1 MSYLYGSVDL
11 KDLKRLE
18 YFEDKR
24 INSKTE
30 TFESIKK
37 PYKDYGKLGK
47 DIMLNTYKL
56 PYNNNK
62 RQVKYEGDKQIDKG
76 RRKFETSRFKTDL
89 PHIKKDQKM
98 IRII

>member
-24 INSKTE
+24 VNAKNEVFQSV
-30 TFESIKK
+30 KK
-37 PYKDYGKLGK
+37 PYKDFGKLGN

-56 PYNNNK
+56 PYNNQRK
-62 RQVKYEGDKQIDKG
+62 VKYDGDKQVDKG
-76 RRKFETSRFKTDL
+76 RKAFVYSRFKTDL
-89 PHIKKDQKM
+89 PHLKKDQKI

>member
-24 INSKTE
+24 KNGKTE
-30 TFESIKK
+30 SFQSISKN
-37 PYKDYGKLGK
+37 YKDYGKLGT
-47 DIMLNTYKL
+47 DILLNTYKL
-56 PYNNNK
+56 PYNNERK
-62 RQVKYEGDKQIDKG
+62 VTYKGDKQIDKG
-76 RRKFETSRFKTDL
+76 RRKFQTSRLKTDL
-89 PHIKKDQKM
+89 PHLKKDQKM